1 MSRIEIF
8 SNTMGES
15 EWEAVA
21 RVFASRWLGT
31 GDQCARMEAE
41 LGEMWGVKNV
51 LLLNCCTSGLYLAP
65 RILGLQPG
73 QQVIMPSVSFVASAN
88 AVFEQHGEAVFC
100 DVDRH
105 TLNVTADE
113 IERHITSRTVGV
125 SLLHY
130 GGHPC
135 DMEPIVE
142 LCREHGLWLLE
153 DAACAVASTY
163 HGQAVGTFGQA
174 GAWSFDSMK
183 VLVMG
188 DGGALWLRSDGDYER
203 AKRLRNLG
211 LDSNYGSDNVGK
223 RARWWEFT
231 VSEPSSRCGSND
243 ILAAIGREQL
253 RKVPAFVAK
262 RQEVWEAYQKELA
275 GVGDLTLPPE
285 PLPDCTSTYYLYWVQ
300 TNRRDELAH
309 HMIENGIYA
318 TFRYLPLHL
327 AFKTGNHLPESEWAS
342 EHTLCIPLHQNLT
355 DEEVDKIVTTIRGFY
370 A

>member
-8 SNTMGES
+8 SNTMGEA

-21 RVFASRWLGT
+21 RVFASQWLGT
-31 GDQCARMEAE
+31 GDQCQRLEAE
-41 LGEMWGVKNV
+41 LGAYWRTDKV
-51 LLLNCCTSGLYLAP
+51 LLLNSCTSGLYLAP
-65 RILGLQPG
+65 RALGMRPG
-73 QQVIMPSVSFVASAN
+73 DQVIMPAVSFVAAGSSII
-88 AVFEQHGEAVFC
+88 EQGGQPVFC

-105 TLNVTADE
+105 TLNVSAE
-113 IERHITSRTVGV
+113 QIEPHITARTVGV

-135 DMEPIVE
+135 DLAPIVE
-142 LCREHGLWLLE
+142 LCRTRGLWLLE

-183 VLVMG
+183 ILVMG
-188 DGGALWLRSDGDYER
+188 DGGALWLRSETDYKR
-203 AKRLRNLG
+203 AVRLRNLG

-223 RARWWEFT
+223 RDRWWEFE
-231 VSEPSSRCGSND
+231 VPEPSGRCGSND

-253 RKVPAFVAK
+253 RKVPAFIA
-262 RQEVWEAYQKELA
+262 RRAEVWRTYKQELA

-285 PLPDCTSTYYLYWVQ
+285 PLEGCTTSYYLFWIQ
-300 TNRRDELAH
+300 TARRDELAH
-309 HMIENGIYA
+309 HLIANDVYC

-327 AFKTGNHLPESEWAS
+327 AFKTGNSLPEAEWAS

-355 DEEVDKIVTTIRGFY
+355 DSDVEKVVDVIRGFY
-370 A
+370 V